1 MNKSCVC
8 CSKGFSTRSNFLKHC
23 RTKSHGLM
31 LEQLNRLTENAKN
44 NTIQELED
52 RIVLLEIENA
62 KLKEQIM
69 EHVEVSILKH
79 IEDVSEQIIESKII
93 ESGIENAE
101 EMDQVCRNV
110 IAEIV
115 NTLPVSVPE
124 IEKIDAVYKNES
136 MDGSLTITYYAG
148 DKMINKPYIYEKY
161 QYNENRD
168 REDSIFQTAEA
179 EVKKMYK
186 KDFIQTYNVV
196 NRFDMKVI
204 LKNGNKPQEYKTKTP
219 YETNL
224 MLALDD
230 LLIPKSLDQIL
241 LEQLPKPESPK
252 SLILPEQLPK
262 PESPPRERKRVRIIH
277 VD

>member
-1 MNKSCVC
+1 
-8 CSKGFSTRSNFLKHC
+8 
-23 RTKSHGLM
+23 M